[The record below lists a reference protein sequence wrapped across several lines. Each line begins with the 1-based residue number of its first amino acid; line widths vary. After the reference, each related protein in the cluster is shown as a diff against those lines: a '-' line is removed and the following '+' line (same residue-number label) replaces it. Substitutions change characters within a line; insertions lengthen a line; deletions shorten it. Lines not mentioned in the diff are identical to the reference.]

1 MPDPRLQDVG
11 TTGRNVPSSDG
22 QGATLAQAHKGGIDF
37 DHAERWVLQGA
48 KGVEMRTDIAYFDFL
63 PVLVHEIGHLL
74 GLAHSFSA
82 RDVMFPYYGT
92 GVTRPTVDEM
102 KAASGN
108 VPSAS
113 AGGQQ
118 RAAAA
123 AAPAAPADASPKRTA
138 AGRRG
143 DGETAAK
150 AAPKKEAKKS
160 KKDKKDKKRS
170 SLCTVL

>member
-123 AAPAAPADASPKRTA
+123 PAAPADASPKRTA

>member
-138 AGRRG
+138 A
-143 DGETAAK
+143 AAT